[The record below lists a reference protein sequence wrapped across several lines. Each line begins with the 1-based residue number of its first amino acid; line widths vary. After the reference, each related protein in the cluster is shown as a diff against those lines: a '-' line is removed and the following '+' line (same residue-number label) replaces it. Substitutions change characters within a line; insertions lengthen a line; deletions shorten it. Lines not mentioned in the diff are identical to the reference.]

1 MTQLKILN
9 YAQAAAMDK
18 WWIYDGLADKFAG
31 EKAGEMARNIANEIM
46 NDVKEIGVMI
56 DAEEKRLRAEAE
68 KQRRQ
73 EQAVKAQ
80 QAAQE
85 QQAPQARPTAGR
97 IVDDGTKWT
106 VAIQYKDGLET
117 ASKFSREDV
126 ARKAYETIRMLDK
139 GIAKSNL
146 SRMTL
151 THKNTVVKSYER
163 D

>member
-9 YAQAAAMDK
+9 YAQKAAMNN
-18 WWIYDGLADKFAG
+18 WWLYAEFADKFAG

-80 QAAQE
+80 QA
-85 QQAPQARPTAGR
+85 QQPERPTAGR
-97 IVDDGTKWT
+97 IVDDGTVWIVT
-106 VAIQYKDGLET
+106 IQYKDGLET
-117 ASKFSREDV
+117 ASQFSREDV

-163 D
+163 Y